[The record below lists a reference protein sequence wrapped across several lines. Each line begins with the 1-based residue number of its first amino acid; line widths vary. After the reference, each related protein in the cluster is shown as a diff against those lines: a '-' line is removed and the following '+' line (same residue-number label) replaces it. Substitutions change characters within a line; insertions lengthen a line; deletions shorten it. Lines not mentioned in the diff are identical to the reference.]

1 MECACAA
8 PPKGIWMKR
17 IRSVIACALTAAMA
31 LALTGCQQ
39 EEYTPE
45 LGDPQ
50 VQAPAIGE
58 DGTLRVGV
66 NTNKS
71 PLAGMGNDK
80 IIGIDVD
87 IAAALADEMGL
98 KVSIVDVG
106 NSPDTALENKTV
118 DIVMGIDS
126 SDAAA
131 GMWLSSEYLPT
142 GVALFALA
150 GSNATVPTADSDPK
164 VAAQVSSKSAWAVTN
179 AFGDDALSSADDLTS
194 AIQDL
199 QSGAVDYLASDAV
212 IGMYAANRTG
222 ADVEV
227 IALID
232 SASGYCV
239 AVSETNTDLQTAVK
253 NALQTLVSNGTVSV
267 IEKKWLGSEIDLAA
281 VPQADVKKTPSD
293 NAEELPEGEDA
304 SADGAAAA
312 ESSAAAAA

>member
-1 MECACAA
+1 
-8 PPKGIWMKR
+8 MKR
-17 IRSVIACALTAAMA
+17 MRAAIAAIAAVAMA

-39 EEYTPE
+39 EEYKPQ
-45 LGDPQ
+45 LGSPQ
-50 VQAPAIGE
+50 LQPPVIGE

-66 NTNKS
+66 NTSKS

-87 IAAALADEMGL
+87 IAAAIADELGL

-106 NSPDTALENKTV
+106 NSPDTALADKTV

-126 SDAAA
+126 SDAAN
-131 GMWLSSEYLPT
+131 GIWLSPEYLPT

-150 GSNATVPTADSDPK
+150 GSNAGVPKADSDPK

-179 AFGDDALSSADDLTS
+179 AFGDDALSSANDLSS
-194 AIQDL
+194 AIEEL
-199 QSGAVDYLASDAV
+199 RSGKVDYLASDAV

-227 IALID
+227 VALID

-239 AVSETNTDLQTAVK
+239 AVAETATDLQTAVK
-253 NALQTLVSNGTVSV
+253 NALQTLISNGTVGV
-267 IEKKWLGSEIDLAA
+267 IEQKWLGTQLDLESAPLA
-281 VPQADVKKTPSD
+281 EAKKTPSD
-293 NAEELPEGEDA
+293 NAEEPAEGDA
-304 SADGAAAA
+304 SSS
-312 ESSAAAAA
+312 SSAAVTA